1 MKKLATISFALLLTS
16 ACGLSNFQKIEVLD
30 NIKPSDVRVATNLEF
45 KSLQNRGT
53 LKSDDQLYVSSL
65 GTKNGGQFLVKFGF
79 NSFKTKASENGI
91 PAKVGSDVSS
101 VDVFLFKL
109 PTNYDVNTNKNPFGS
124 GGSNVFWSKMGVSK
138 NGTSINL
145 LFTGVP
151 NDETKN
157 YWVGVVARDSG
168 DNIISKSGQTWTGIT
183 GTYAGFNLSE
193 GGVMVD
199 NNLMVSTT
207 DPLTV
212 EVDLL
217 DAIGSK
223 LDSTVEINNGSSA
236 LPSIEASP
244 YGNIPV

>member
-1 MKKLATISFALLLTS
+1 
-16 ACGLSNFQKIEVLD
+16 
-30 NIKPSDVRVATNLEF
+30 
-45 KSLQNRGT
+45 
-53 LKSDDQLYVSSL
+53 
-65 GTKNGGQFLVKFGF
+65 
-79 NSFKTKASENGI
+79 
-91 PAKVGSDVSS
+91 
-101 VDVFLFKL
+101 
-109 PTNYDVNTNKNPFGS
+109 
-124 GGSNVFWSKMGVSK
+124 
-138 NGTSINL
+138 
-145 LFTGVP
+145 
-151 NDETKN
+151 DETKN